1 VALEGVPVVL
11 KHHETTY
18 LVDMTMLIDAAV
30 LWHFQTNT
38 YVLAPDKGGPAIVID
53 APPDPEGIGD
63 LLARHDLTP
72 VAVLVTHGHIDH
84 VGGIDGVA
92 SPTVTAYLHPD
103 DVNMARH
110 PGEQLKALLGSSMST
125 DGDDLIT
132 TSFLDLVDG
141 QTLDIAGLN
150 LDVLHT
156 PGHTPGHCCFYLRDE
171 GVLLSGDQLF
181 QGSIGRTDLPGGSYE
196 TLMES
201 MAKRVLPLPDE
212 TAVLP
217 GHGPTTTLAAER
229 MLNPFLQE
237 LL

>member
-1 VALEGVPVVL
+1 
-11 KHHETTY
+11 
-18 LVDMTMLIDAAV
+18 MTLLIDAAS

-38 YVLAPDKGGPAIVID
+38 YVIAPEAGGPAVVVD
-53 APPDPEGIGD
+53 APPDPQGVGE

-84 VGGIDGVA
+84 VGGIDGIA
-92 SPTVTAYLHPD
+92 SPTVRAYLHPD
-103 DVNMARH
+103 DLNMARH
-110 PGEQLKALLGSSMST
+110 PGEQLRALLGPT
-125 DGDDLIT
+125 FALDDEELIT
-132 TSFLDLVDG
+132 TPFVDLVDG
-141 QTLDIAGLN
+141 AALDLAGMSF
-150 LDVLHT
+150 DVLHT
-156 PGHTPGHCCFYLRDE
+156 PGHTPGHCCFHVDDA
-171 GVLLSGDQLF
+171 GVLFSGDQLF

-201 MAKRVLPLPDE
+201 MANQILPLADE
-212 TAVLP
+212 TVVLP

>member
-1 VALEGVPVVL
+1 
-11 KHHETTY
+11 
-18 LVDMTMLIDAAV
+18 MLIDSV
-30 LWHFQTNT
+30 PLWHYQTNT
-38 YVLAPDKGGPAIVID
+38 YVVAPHTGGPAIVVD
-53 APPDPEGIGD
+53 APPDPHGVGD

-92 SPTVTAYLHPD
+92 SPTVRAYLHPD

-110 PGEQLKALLGSSMST
+110 PRLQLEALLGSAVPLGEEELVTT
-125 DGDDLIT
+125 DFVSISDGERLA
-132 TSFLDLVDG
+132 LAGVDV
-141 QTLDIAGLN
+141 
-150 LDVLHT
+150 DVLFT
-156 PGHTPGHCCFYLRDE
+156 PGHTPGHCCFHVPDE
-171 GVLLSGDQLF
+171 GVLFSGDQLF

-196 TLMES
+196 TLMKS
-201 MAKRVLPLPDE
+201 MTTHVLPLPGQ

-229 MLNPFLQE
+229 QHNPFLQE